1 MCVGADLTGRID
13 DLCWVGGGFFR
24 CLSPPSS
31 GFGATYHVVVS
42 VGGSPT
48 VYSRAVWVYDPP
60 VIDAVSPHLLRPNPD
75 ATLVVTGVNF
85 GSVPGV
91 VSVADHTAA
100 CLSWTNERLE
110 CVAPRGVSASAVVRV
125 TAASGQTSAVTAE
138 SSVQY
143 R

>member
-1 MCVGADLTGRID
+1 MGNLNCVGLRAL
-13 DLCWVGGGFFR
+13 R
-24 CLSPPSS
+24 CLSPAAS
-31 GFGATYHVVVS
+31 GSGATYHIIVS
-42 VGGSPT
+42 VSGSPT
-48 VYSRAVWVYDPP
+48 VYSHGVWVYDPP
-60 VIDAVSPHLLRPNPD
+60 VIEAVSPHLLRPNPS
-75 ATLVVTGVNF
+75 AMLVVTGTNF
-85 GSVPGV
+85 GSGFGV
-91 VSVADHTAA
+91 VSTTDHTAA